1 MKRKITASFIAL
13 LLMVA
18 AIPFQTHA
26 AEFTDMNGHWAKKE
40 IQYLYDRNII
50 GGYPDG
56 TFKPNEP
63 ITRAQAS
70 AMLIKALK
78 IPLMENP
85 KIVFKDVSKKSS
97 YYKIMATVNEK
108 GILRG
113 DQGLMRPGENTSR
126 AQMAAILRRSFDIPF
141 DSQPTFVDVVPAHW
155 AYADINGIAKQH
167 IAGGSEGKY
176 MPSQSV
182 TRAQF
187 SAFLTRALDDSMK
200 LGRYHSYVSQKGK
213 TVEQNGFSYSIRNGL
228 MKKDLKTDKSEEI
241 LSKLDF
247 EGSDGIWIS
256 YMENWFDV
264 IVYNDE
270 VFIPYL
276 RAIGQASELPM
287 EYGVIRTKTERST
300 GPKDSMIMPSLTGET
315 MRNVFIWNDRI
326 YYTNEATKRDYYR
339 TPNIPKDSKLT
350 LNSVAMNG
358 SDRKR
363 ERDFDARIL
372 FFEDPKEK
380 SFIPNENQNN
390 ASVLFDHSTM
400 YYFNKAGIYTYSL
413 LDKKTSK
420 LSSIQGK
427 HMSVTDTQLIV
438 TGQDGKKYVF
448 KK

>member
-1 MKRKITASFIAL
+1 MNRKITASFIAL

-18 AIPFQTHA
+18 AMPFQAHA

-50 GGYPDG
+50 GGYPDE

-78 IPLMENP
+78 IPLVDNP

-126 AQMAAILRRSFDIPF
+126 AQMAAILRRSFNIPF

-155 AYADINGIAKQH
+155 AYADINGIAKQR

-213 TVEQNGFSYSIRNGL
+213 TVEQNGFSYSIGNGL

-256 YMENWFDV
+256 YMENWFDL

-287 EYGVIRTKTERST
+287 EYGVIRTKTERFT
-300 GPKDSMIMPSLTGET
+300 GPKDSMIMPSLFGET

-326 YYTNEATKRDYYR
+326 YYTNEAKKRDYYR

-372 FFEDPKEK
+372 FYEDPKEK

-400 YYFNKAGIYTYSL
+400 FYFNKTGIYKYSL
-413 LDKKTSK
+413 LEKKTSK
-420 LSSIQGK
+420 LSNIQGK

>member
-1 MKRKITASFIAL
+1 MKKKLTVSFIAL
-13 LLMVA
+13 LCMVA
-18 AIPFQTHA
+18 TMPFQAQA

-78 IPLMENP
+78 IPLIENP
-85 KIVFKDVSKKSS
+85 KVVFKDVSKKSS
-97 YYKIMATVNEK
+97 YYKILATVNEK

-113 DQGLMRPGENTSR
+113 DHGVMRPSENTSR
-126 AQMAAILRRSFDIPF
+126 AQMAAILRRSFNIPF

-155 AYADINGIAKQH
+155 AYADINGIAKQR

-200 LGRYHSYVSQKGK
+200 IGRYHSYVSQKGK
-213 TVEQNGFSYSIRNGL
+213 TVEQNGFSYNMNNGL
-228 MKKDLKTDKSEEI
+228 VKKELKTGKSEKI
-241 LSKLDF
+241 LNQQDF
-247 EGSDGIWIS
+247 EATDGVWVS

-287 EYGVIRTKTERST
+287 EYGVIRTKTERFT
-300 GPKDSMIMPSLTGET
+300 GPKDSMIMSSFSGET

-326 YYTNEATKRDYYR
+326 YYTNEAMKRDYYR

-350 LNSVAMNG
+350 LYSVAMDG
-358 SDRKR
+358 SDRKKV
-363 ERDFDARIL
+363 RDFDARIL
-372 FFEDPKEK
+372 FYEDPSEP

-390 ASVLFDHSTM
+390 ASVLFDHSMM
-400 YYFNKAGIYTYSL
+400 YFFNKTGVYQYSL
-413 LDKKTSK
+413 LDQKTSK

>member
-1 MKRKITASFIAL
+1 MKKKLTASFIAL
-13 LLMVA
+13 LFIVA
-18 AIPFQTHA
+18 AMPFQAHA
-26 AEFTDMNGHWAKKE
+26 AEFTDMNGHWAQKE
-40 IQYLYDRNII
+40 IKYLYDRNII

-78 IPLMENP
+78 IPLVENP
-85 KIVFKDVSKKSS
+85 KVVFQDVSKKSS
-97 YYKIMATVNEK
+97 YYKILATVNEK

-126 AQMAAILRRSFDIPF
+126 AQMAAILSRSFNIPF

-155 AYADINGIAKQH
+155 AYADINGIAKQR

-176 MPSQSV
+176 MPAQSV

-200 LGRYHSYVSQKGK
+200 LSRYHSYVSQKGK
-213 TVEQNGFSYSIRNGL
+213 TVEQNGFSYSIGNGL
-228 MKKDLKTDKSEEI
+228 MKKDLKTNKSEEI
-241 LSKLDF
+241 LSELDF
-247 EGSDGIWIS
+247 EGSDGNWIS

-276 RAIGQASELPM
+276 SAIGQASELPM
-287 EYGVIRTKTERST
+287 EYGVIRTKTERFT
-300 GPKDSMIMPSLTGET
+300 GPKDSMIMPSFSGET

-358 SDRKR
+358 SDRKK

-372 FFEDPKEK
+372 FYEDPKEK
-380 SFIPNENQNN
+380 SFIPDENQNN

-400 YYFNKAGIYTYSL
+400 FYFNKTGIYTYSL
-413 LDKKTSK
+413 LEKKTSK
-420 LSSIQGK
+420 LSNIQGK
-427 HMSVTDTQLIV
+427 HMSITDTQLIV

>member
-13 LLMVA
+13 LCIVA
-18 AIPFQTHA
+18 AMPFQAHA
-26 AEFTDMNGHWAKKE
+26 AKFTDMNGHWAKKE

-63 ITRAQAS
+63 ITRAQAF

-78 IPLMENP
+78 IPLVDNP

-126 AQMAAILRRSFDIPF
+126 AQMAAILRRSFNIPF

-155 AYADINGIAKQH
+155 AYADINGIAKQR

-200 LGRYHSYVSQKGK
+200 LGRYHSYVSKKGK

-256 YMENWFDV
+256 YMENWFDL

-287 EYGVIRTKTERST
+287 EYGVIRTKTERFT
-300 GPKDSMIMPSLTGET
+300 GPKDSMIMPSLSGET

-339 TPNIPKDSKLT
+339 TPNIPIDSKLT

-358 SDRKR
+358 SDRKK

-372 FFEDPKEK
+372 FYEDPKEK

-400 YYFNKAGIYTYSL
+400 FYFNKTGIYKYSL
-413 LDKKTSK
+413 LEKKTSK
-420 LSSIQGK
+420 LSNIQGK
-427 HMSVTDTQLIV
+427 HMSVTDKQLIV
-438 TGQDGKKYVF
+438 TSQDGKKYVF

>member
-13 LLMVA
+13 LLIVA
-18 AIPFQTHA
+18 AMPFQAHA
-26 AEFTDMNGHWAKKE
+26 TEFTDMNGHWAQKE
-40 IQYLYDRNII
+40 IKYLYERNII
-50 GGYPDG
+50 GGYPGG

-78 IPLMENP
+78 IPLVENP
-85 KIVFKDVSKKSS
+85 KVVFKDVSKKSS
-97 YYKIMATVNEK
+97 YYKILATVNEK

-113 DQGLMRPGENTSR
+113 DNGLIRPGEKTSR

-141 DSQPTFVDVVPAHW
+141 DKQPTFVDVVPAHW
-155 AYADINGIAKQH
+155 AYADINGIAKQR

-187 SAFLTRALDDSMK
+187 SAFLARALDDSMK
-200 LGRYHSYVSQKGK
+200 LGKYHSYVSQKGK
-213 TVEQNGFSYSIRNGL
+213 TVEQNGFSYSINNGL
-228 MKKDLKTDKSEEI
+228 MKKDLKTGKDEMI
-241 LSKLDF
+241 LSKQDF
-247 EGSDGIWIS
+247 ESNDGLWIS
-256 YMENWFDV
+256 YMEDWFDL

-276 RAIGQASELPM
+276 SAISQASDLPSK
-287 EYGVIRTKTERST
+287 YGVIRTQTQRIT
-300 GPKDSMIMPSLTGET
+300 GAGDSLIMASLSGET
-315 MRNVFIWNDRI
+315 MRNLFIWNDRI
-326 YYTNEATKRDYYR
+326 FYTNEATKRDYYL

-350 LNSVAMNG
+350 LNSVAMDG
-358 SDRKR
+358 SDRKK
-363 ERDFDARIL
+363 ERDFDGRIL
-372 FFEDPKEK
+372 FYQDPTEK
-380 SFIPNENQNN
+380 TFILKENQNN

-400 YYFNKAGIYTYSL
+400 YYFNKTGVYKYSL
-413 LDKKTSK
+413 LDKKVSK

-438 TGQDGKKYVF
+438 TGQDGKKYTF